1 MLSNFSKKK
10 LSKKIKKIIK
20 IIIYLIILLNFL
32 NLILYYDV
40 FMPYVKSHYQSGSLL
55 KFLYAVNREALLK
68 YAYKIFFLIKKLLL
82 KIIYYFFK

>member
-1 MLSNFSKKK
+1 
-10 LSKKIKKIIK
+10 
-20 IIIYLIILLNFL
+20 
-32 NLILYYDV
+32 
-40 FMPYVKSHYQSGSLL
+40 MPYVKSHYQSGSLL